1 MDIVAREIKIE
12 GVVQG
17 VGFRPFVF
25 RLAAEFGIRGWVLNS
40 SEGVTIWAE
49 APEETVQGF
58 YGAVIG
64 KPPKL
69 AMIVDHRI
77 TEREVQGFDHF
88 FIKHS
93 EASDRRDVMISPDV
107 AVCEDCYREIWDKQ
121 DRRYRYPFTNCTN
134 CGPRFTIIMDVPYDR
149 VKTTMRDFPM
159 CPVCAHEFEDP
170 MNRRF
175 HAVPN
180 ACHDCGPQVTL
191 RDLDGHAYPG
201 LGHEFLKAGRILAV
215 KGLGGFHLVCDARS
229 REAVVNLRRRKIR
242 EFKPFAVMCR
252 DLSVVEQYCQVSPEE
267 ATLLETPAHP
277 IVILDRRRQD
287 DLPPELAPG
296 ISTLGVMLPYTPLH
310 HLLFEDGLEILVAT
324 SANISDDPLIIDNDE
339 ALVKLKGIADYFL
352 MHNRQIYN
360 RCDDSVTTVTDGDVL
375 IARRARGYV
384 PLPVDL
390 PTWDAGCERV
400 PASAGAEAGKEGIG
414 GANGDAGS
422 ENKRFWQGQNQQI
435 SHIQPLTSHFSIL
448 GCGGELKSTFCL
460 TKGKGAYLSQHLGDL
475 NHYGNYQQ
483 FLYTMPRFET
493 MLDVKPEVIAYDLHP
508 DYMATRWAKSQD
520 GPTLI
525 GVQHHHAHM
534 ASCLAENLE
543 SGPAL
548 GAICDGTGYGA
559 DGAIWGF
566 EFFAGTPARLE
577 RMAHL
582 AYMPLPGEITIK
594 HPGRMSLTYL
604 YEHFGAP
611 GLRRG
616 RKYLPTLGDEEQQVL
631 VRQLENRFNTV
642 PTSSCGRLFDA
653 ASALLGICTRVQYE
667 GQAAIE
673 METVADPDVQDC
685 YEYEFNCHSRPY
697 QLGTRGI
704 FEGLLGDLERGTPT
718 GVSAGRFHLTVA
730 AMIEEVLR
738 KLRDDTGLGKVAL
751 SGGVFANK
759 LLFSLLRRKLA
770 KAGFQVLYHRKVPT
784 NDGGVSLGQVYIA
797 SEVIR
802 EHVSGHTVQNLEH

>member
-1 MDIVAREIKIE
+1 MDIVAREIKVE

-25 RLAAEFGIRGWVLNS
+25 RLADEFGIRGWVLNS

-49 APEETVQGF
+49 APEQTVLAF
-58 YGAVIG
+58 YQAVIG

-69 AMIVDHRI
+69 AIIVDHRI

-93 EASDRRDVMISPDV
+93 EASDRRDVLISPDV
-107 AVCEDCYREIWDKQ
+107 SVCEDCYREIRDQQ
-121 DRRYRYPFTNCTN
+121 DRRYQYPFTNCTN

-149 VKTTMRDFPM
+149 PKTTMRDFPM

-180 ACHDCGPQVTL
+180 ACPDCGPRVTL
-191 RDLDGHAYPG
+191 RDLDGQVYPG
-201 LGHEFLKAGRILAV
+201 LGQDFLRAGRILAV
-215 KGLGGFHLVCDARS
+215 KGLGGFHLICDARS
-229 REAVVNLRRRKIR
+229 REAVVNLRRRKVR

-252 DLSVVEQYCQVSPEE
+252 DLAVVEQYCRVSPAE
-267 ATLLETPAHP
+267 AALLETPAHP

-296 ISTLGVMLPYTPLH
+296 INTLGVMLPYTPLH

-352 MHNRQIYN
+352 LHNRQIYN
-360 RCDDSVTTVTDGDVL
+360 RCDDSVTTVVDGETQ
-375 IARRARGYV
+375 IMRRARGYV

-390 PTWDAGCERV
+390 PVWEETGQQDVGGASDLRGENPV
-400 PASAGAEAGKEGIG
+400 GADPAS
-414 GANGDAGS
+414 
-422 ENKRFWQGQNQQI
+422 
-435 SHIQPLTSHFSIL
+435 HLPPLNPHLSIL

-460 TKGKGAYLSQHLGDL
+460 TKGKGAFLSQHLGDL

-493 MLDVKPEVIAYDLHP
+493 MLDVRPEVIAYDLHP
-508 DYMATRWAKSQD
+508 DYMATRWAKSQSD
-520 GPTLI
+520 RMLV

-548 GAICDGTGYGA
+548 GVVCDGTGYGT

-594 HPGRMSLTYL
+594 HPGRMALTYL
-604 YEHFGAP
+604 YESFGDP

-616 RKYLPTLGDEEQQVL
+616 RQYLPTLGDEEQQVL

-642 PTSSCGRLFDA
+642 LTSSCGRLFDA
-653 ASALLGICTRVQYE
+653 VSALLGICTRVQYE

-673 METVADPDVQDC
+673 METVADPVVQDC
-685 YEYEFNCHSRPY
+685 YEYEVNYHSRPY
-697 QLGTRGI
+697 QLGARGI

-738 KLRDDTGLGKVAL
+738 KLRQDTGLGKVAL

-759 LLFSLLRRKLA
+759 LLFSLLRQKLA
-770 KAGFQVLYHRKVPT
+770 KAGFQVLYHHKVPT

-802 EHVSGHTVQNLEH
+802 EHVPGHTVQNLEH

>member
-1 MDIVAREIKIE
+1 LAKTNPFKSRTSNLGMGEVVMKTVAREIKIE

-25 RLAAEFGIRGWVLNS
+25 RLAAEYGILGWVLNS

-49 APEETVQGF
+49 APEDTVLAF
-58 YGAVIG
+58 YNACVSR
-64 KPPKL
+64 PPKL
-69 AMIVDHRI
+69 AIIVGHRI
-77 TEREVQGFDHF
+77 MEREVQGFDHF

-93 EASDRRDVMISPDV
+93 EAGDRRDVMISPDV
-107 AVCEDCYREIWDKQ
+107 AVCEDCYQDITDKQ
-121 DRRYRYPFTNCTN
+121 NRRYRYPFTNCTN
-134 CGPRFTIIMDVPYDR
+134 CGPRFTIIMDIPYDR
-149 VKTTMRDFPM
+149 IKTTMRDFPM

-180 ACHDCGPQVTL
+180 ACPDCGPQVTL
-191 RDLDGHAYPG
+191 SDLDGNIYPG
-201 LGHEFLKAGRILAV
+201 LGHEFLRSGRILAV
-215 KGLGGFHLVCDARS
+215 KGLGGFHLICDARC
-229 REAVVNLRRRKIR
+229 REAVANLRRRKIR

-252 DLSVVEQYCQVSPEE
+252 DLQVVEQYCHLSPEE
-267 ATLLETPAHP
+267 AALLETPAHP

-287 DLPPELAPG
+287 DLPPDLAPG

-310 HLLFEDGLEILVAT
+310 HLLFEYGLEILVAT
-324 SANISDDPLIIDNDE
+324 SANISDDPLIIDNEE

-360 RCDDSVTTVTDGDVL
+360 RCDDSVTTVVDGETQVM
-375 IARRARGYV
+375 RRARGYV
-384 PLPVDL
+384 PLPI
-390 PTWDAGCERV
+390 PWDAR
-400 PASAGAEAGKEGIG
+400 
-414 GANGDAGS
+414 S
-422 ENKRFWQGQNQQI
+422 EN
-435 SHIQPLTSHFSIL
+435 QPLTSHVSIL
-448 GCGGELKSTFCL
+448 GCGGELKGAFCL
-460 TKGKGAYLSQHLGDL
+460 TKGKDAFMSQHLGDL

-483 FLYTMPRFET
+483 FLYTIPRFET

-508 DYMATRWAKSQD
+508 DYMATRWAKSQS
-520 GPTLI
+520 GRTLI

-534 ASCLAENLE
+534 ASCLAENLTT
-543 SGPAL
+543 GPAL
-548 GAICDGTGYGA
+548 GVVCDGTGYGT

-616 RKYLPTLGDEEQQVL
+616 HKHLPTMGDEEQQVL

-673 METVADPDVQDC
+673 METVADPGVRDR
-685 YEYEFNCHSRPY
+685 YEYELNCHSRPY
-697 QLGTRGI
+697 RLGTRGI
-704 FEGLLGDLERGTPT
+704 FEGILGDLERGTPT
-718 GVSAGRFHLTVA
+718 GVSAGRFHRTVA
-730 AMIEEVLR
+730 AMIEDVL
-738 KLRDDTGLGKVAL
+738 LRLREETGLGTVTL

-759 LLFSLLRRKLA
+759 LLFRLLRQKLA
-770 KAGFQVLYHRKVPT
+770 EAGFQVLYHRKVPT

-802 EHVSGHTVQNLEH
+802 EHVPGHTIQNLEH

>member
-1 MDIVAREIKIE
+1 MDIIAREIKIE

-25 RLAAEFGIRGWVLNS
+25 RLAIEFGIRGWVLNS

-49 APEETVQGF
+49 APEETALAF
-58 YGAVIG
+58 YHAVIG

-107 AVCEDCYREIWDKQ
+107 AVCEDCYREIRDKQ
-121 DRRYRYPFTNCTN
+121 DRRYSYPFTNCTN

-180 ACHDCGPQVTL
+180 ACPDCGPQVTL
-191 RDLDGHAYPG
+191 RDLDGQVYPG

-252 DLSVVEQYCQVSPEE
+252 DLSVVEQYCHVSPEE

-339 ALVKLKGIADYFL
+339 AMVKLKGIADYFL
-352 MHNRQIYN
+352 LHNRQIYN
-360 RCDDSVTTVTDGDVL
+360 RCDDSVTTVIDGEAR
-375 IARRARGYV
+375 ITRRARGYV

-390 PTWDAGCERV
+390 PRPESTRV
-400 PASAGAEAGKEGIG
+400 PV
-414 GANGDAGS
+414 
-422 ENKRFWQGQNQQI
+422 
-435 SHIQPLTSHFSIL
+435 IL
-448 GCGGELKSTFCL
+448 GCGGELKGAFCL
-460 TKGKGAYLSQHLGDL
+460 TRGKGAFLSQHLGDL
-475 NHYGNYQQ
+475 NHYGNYRQ
-483 FLYTMPRFET
+483 FLDTISRFET

-508 DYMATRWAKSQD
+508 DYMATRWAKSQGD
-520 GPTLI
+520 RTLV

-543 SGPAL
+543 PGPAL
-548 GAICDGTGYGA
+548 GVICDGTGYGA

-566 EFFAGTPARLE
+566 EFFAGTPVRLE

-604 YEHFGAP
+604 YEHFGDP

-616 RKYLPTLGDEEQQVL
+616 RKYLSTLGDEEQQIL

-697 QLGTRGI
+697 QLGTQGI

-759 LLFSLLRRKLA
+759 LLFRLLLRKLA

>member
-1 MDIVAREIKIE
+1 MDIIAREIKIE

-25 RLAAEFGIRGWVLNS
+25 RLATEYGIRGWVLNS

-49 APEETVQGF
+49 ASEETVLAF
-58 YGAVIG
+58 YQAVID

-69 AMIVDHRI
+69 AMIVTQRI

-93 EASDRRDVMISPDV
+93 EASDRRDVLISPDV
-107 AVCEDCYREIWDKQ
+107 SVCEDCYREIWDKQ
-121 DRRYRYPFTNCTN
+121 DRRYKYPFTNCTN
-134 CGPRFTIIMDVPYDR
+134 CGPRFTIIMDIPYDR

-180 ACHDCGPQVTL
+180 ACPDCGPQVTL
-191 RDLDGHAYPG
+191 RDLDGQVYPG
-201 LGHEFLKAGRILAV
+201 LGHEFLKTGRILAV
-215 KGLGGFHLVCDARS
+215 KGLGGFHLICDARS

-252 DLSVVEQYCQVSPEE
+252 DLSVVEQYCQVSPAE
-267 ATLLETPAHP
+267 AALLETPAHP

-296 ISTLGVMLPYTPLH
+296 INTLGVMLPYTPLH

-352 MHNRQIYN
+352 LHNRQIYN
-360 RCDDSVTTVTDGDVL
+360 RCDDSVTTVVDGDIL

-390 PTWDAGCERV
+390 PEPGPV
-400 PASAGAEAGKEGIG
+400 
-414 GANGDAGS
+414 
-422 ENKRFWQGQNQQI
+422 
-435 SHIQPLTSHFSIL
+435 IL

-460 TKGKGAYLSQHLGDL
+460 TKGKGAFLSQHLGDL

-508 DYMATRWAKSQD
+508 DYMATRWAKSQGD
-520 GPTLI
+520 RTLI

-548 GAICDGTGYGA
+548 GVICDGTGYGT

-582 AYMPLPGEITIK
+582 AYLPLPGEITIK
-594 HPGRMSLTYL
+594 HPGRMALTYL
-604 YEHFGAP
+604 YEHFGDS

-616 RKYLPTLGDEEQQVL
+616 RQHLPTLGYEEQQVL

-673 METVADPDVQDC
+673 METVADPEVQDC

-738 KLRDDTGLGKVAL
+738 KLREDTGLGKVAL

-759 LLFSLLRRKLA
+759 LLFSLLRRKLV

>member
-25 RLAAEFGIRGWVLNS
+25 RLATEYGIRGWVLNS

-49 APEETVQGF
+49 APEETVLAF
-58 YGAVIG
+58 YGAAIG

-69 AMIVDHRI
+69 ALIVDHRI

-93 EASDRRDVMISPDV
+93 EAGDRRDVMISPDV
-107 AVCEDCYREIWDKQ
+107 AVCEDCYREIRDSQ

-180 ACHDCGPQVTL
+180 ACPACGPQVTL
-191 RDLDGHAYPG
+191 SDLDGRVYPG
-201 LGHEFLKAGRILAV
+201 LGHEFLISGHILAV
-215 KGLGGFHLVCDARS
+215 KGLGGFHLICDARC
-229 REAVVNLRRRKIR
+229 RKAVANLRRRKIR

-252 DLSVVEQYCQVSPEE
+252 DLQVVEQYCHVSPEE
-267 ATLLETPAHP
+267 AALLETPAHP

-287 DLPPELAPG
+287 DLPPDLAPG
-296 ISTLGVMLPYTPLH
+296 IRTLGVMLPYTPLH
-310 HLLFEDGLEILVAT
+310 HLLFEDDLEILVAT

-360 RCDDSVTTVTDGDVL
+360 RCDDSVATVVDGEARM
-375 IARRARGYV
+375 IRRARGYV

-390 PTWDAGCERV
+390 PEA
-400 PASAGAEAGKEGIG
+400 PGAV
-414 GANGDAGS
+414 
-422 ENKRFWQGQNQQI
+422 
-435 SHIQPLTSHFSIL
+435 IL
-448 GCGGELKSTFCL
+448 GCGGELKGTFCL

-475 NHYGNYQQ
+475 NHYGNYRQ
-483 FLYTMPRFET
+483 FLYTIPRFET

-508 DYMATRWAKSQD
+508 DYIATRWAKSQD

-534 ASCLAENLE
+534 ASCLAENQA

-548 GAICDGTGYGA
+548 GVICDGTGYGT

-616 RKYLPTLGDEEQQVL
+616 RKHLPTMGDEEQQVL

-673 METVADPDVQDC
+673 METVADPGVRDC
-685 YEYEFNCHSRPY
+685 YEYEFNCHRRPY

-704 FEGLLGDLERGTPT
+704 FEGILGDLERGTPT
-718 GVSAGRFHLTVA
+718 GVSAGKFHLTVA

-738 KLRDDTGLGKVAL
+738 KLREDTGLSTVAL

-759 LLFSLLRRKLA
+759 LLFRLLCQKLA
-770 KAGFQVLYHRKVPT
+770 EAGFQVLYHRKVPT

-802 EHVSGHTVQNLEH
+802 EHVPGHTVQNLEY

>member
-1 MDIVAREIKIE
+1 MDIIAREIKIE

-25 RLAAEFGIRGWVLNS
+25 RLATEFGIRGWVLNS

-49 APEETVQGF
+49 APEETVLAF
-58 YGAVIG
+58 YQAVIDR
-64 KPPKL
+64 PPKL
-69 AMIVDHRI
+69 AIIVAQRI

-107 AVCEDCYREIWDKQ
+107 SICEDCYREIRDKQ

-149 VKTTMRDFPM
+149 PKTTMRDFPM
-159 CPVCAHEFEDP
+159 CPVCAHEFVDP

-180 ACHDCGPQVTL
+180 ACPDCGPQVTL
-191 RDLDGHAYPG
+191 RDLEGQVYQG
-201 LGHEFLKAGRILAV
+201 LGHEFLREGRILAV
-215 KGLGGFHLVCDARS
+215 KGLGGFHLICDARS

-252 DLSVVEQYCQVSPEE
+252 DLSVVEQYCQVSPAE
-267 ATLLETPAHP
+267 AALLESPAHP
-277 IVILDRRRQD
+277 IVILDRKRRD

-296 ISTLGVMLPYTPLH
+296 IDTLGVMLPYTPLH
-310 HLLFEDGLEILVAT
+310 HLLFEEGLEILVAT

-352 MHNRQIYN
+352 LHNRQIYN
-360 RCDDSVTTVTDGDVL
+360 RCDDSVTTVVGGDTL
-375 IARRARGYV
+375 MARRARGYV

-390 PTWDAGCERV
+390 PVAEVGGQKSDARNID
-400 PASAGAEAGKEGIG
+400 IG
-414 GANGDAGS
+414 GADLN
-422 ENKRFWQGQNQQI
+422 QNPHHAALI
-435 SHIQPLTSHFSIL
+435 THHPVIL

-460 TKGKGAYLSQHLGDL
+460 TKGKGAFLSQHLGDL

-483 FLYTMPRFET
+483 FLYTIPRFET

-508 DYMATRWAKSQD
+508 DYMATRWAKAQGD
-520 GPTLI
+520 CALV

-548 GAICDGTGYGA
+548 GVICDGTGYGA

-566 EFFAGTPARLE
+566 EFFAGSVARLE

-582 AYMPLPGEITIK
+582 AYMPLPGEVTIK

-604 YEHFGAP
+604 YEHFGDA
-611 GLRRG
+611 GLRRA
-616 RKYLPTLGDEEQQVL
+616 RKYLPTLGEEEQQVL

-673 METVADPDVQDC
+673 METVADPDGRDC

-718 GVSAGRFHLTVA
+718 ASSAGRFHRTIAV
-730 AMIEEVLR
+730 MIEEVLR
-738 KLRDDTGLGKVAL
+738 KLRDETGLDKVAL

-759 LLFSLLRRKLA
+759 LLFSLLRRKLVE
-770 KAGFQVLYHRKVPT
+770 AGFQVLYHRKVPT

-802 EHVSGHTVQNLEH
+802 EDVSGHTVQNLEH